1 MPALAYQ
8 MVSNALPSPNEDLS
22 PNAPPRCSPDRA
34 YNKLSVFDPEAIL
47 EAHYAVG
54 RHRAAPEGRGRYP
67 KRDRLLPFH

>member
-8 MVSNALPSPNEDLS
+8 MVSNALPSPNEDLAQTRRLG
-22 PNAPPRCSPDRA
+22 APLDT

-54 RHRAAPEGRGRYP
+54 RHQAAPEGRGRYP